1 MKKNILFIFL
11 FTALNLLSQEKF
23 SKEISFITEN
33 DLYTSLKNDRYYT
46 NGMFL
51 SFRYLSKK
59 KKENLEKRILEWS
72 IGHEMYTPYK
82 AIVLSVNDHD
92 RPFSGYLY
100 GSFGFENVYKNN
112 KNLKITGQLGVI
124 GSNAYAKEL
133 QDFIHDIYGFRKAI
147 GWQYQIKNA
156 LALNFGVT
164 YNKQLLKTSS
174 KAFDVSWINN
184 ANAGTVYTNI
194 TTGFM
199 ARIGF
204 EPLQNIANSIAFK
217 TNINDENTRFF
228 REIES
233 FIFIKPSVRY
243 AVYDATLQGSFLNK
257 NSEVTNELVP
267 IVFDLEIGFKFT
279 SNRFSWGYTF
289 NYNTNK
295 SKGLRFDNG
304 QKYGS
309 INVSYLLR

>member
-11 FTALNLLSQEKF
+11 FTALNLLSQDKF
-23 SKEISFITEN
+23 SKEISFITDN

-59 KKENLEKRILEWS
+59 KKENLEKQILEWS

-92 RPFSGYLY
+92 RPFAGYLY
-100 GSFGFENVYKNN
+100 GSFGFNNVYKNN
-112 KNLKITGQLGVI
+112 QNLKITGQLGVI
-124 GSNAYAKEL
+124 GSNAYGKEL

-184 ANAGTVYTNI
+184 ANVGTVYTNI

-204 EPLQNIANSIAFK
+204 EPLQSIANSIAFK
-217 TNINDENTRFF
+217 TNINNENTRFF

-279 SNRFSWGYTF
+279 SNRFHWGYTI

-309 INVSYLLR
+309 ISVSYLLR